1 MNPSRSTVDP
11 DIYTLAREI
20 AAEFSA
26 LASVE
31 AVWLGGSHALG
42 DANAFSDVD
51 LYVYTS
57 VELPAAVRADII
69 EPRASVAE
77 VGYDI
82 WEVEDYWLERN
93 GTKVEA
99 MYRRPEWETRYLED
113 LFANNHAR
121 MGFSTTGWH
130 SVVNAHVLFDRNGWT
145 REVKALADKPY
156 SDELAAAI
164 VQLNFRVL
172 RGTLVTHPEAFASA
186 LARGDLTFAH
196 SRVGEILSCY
206 FDILFALNRTLHPG
220 AKRQLANAQK
230 LSLKPD
236 EMAADITDLLRSGDS
251 DEVLSRVETLIDKL
265 ETLLK
270 RSRLK

>member
-1 MNPSRSTVDP
+1 MNPSRDTVEP
-11 DIYTLAREI
+11 AVYTLAREI
-20 AAEFSA
+20 TAEFA
-26 LASVE
+26 VLAPVE
-31 AVWLGGSHALG
+31 AVWLGGSHASG
-42 DANAFSDVD
+42 DANASSDVD

-57 VELPAAVRADII
+57 AELPAAVRAGII
-69 EPRASVAE
+69 KPRASVAE

-113 LFANNHAR
+113 LFANHRAQ

-145 REVKALADKPY
+145 RSVRALADRPY
-156 SDELAAAI
+156 PDELAAAI
-164 VQLNFRVL
+164 IQLNFRVL

-186 LARGDLTFAH
+186 LARDDLTFAH
-196 SRVGEILSCY
+196 SRVDEILNSY
-206 FDILFALNRTLHPG
+206 FDILFALNRILHPG

-230 LSLKPD
+230 LPLKPD
-236 EMAADITDLLRSGDS
+236 GMATDITDLLQSSPDELSGKM
-251 DEVLSRVETLIDKL
+251 EGLLDKL
-265 ETLLK
+265 EALLEH
-270 RSRLK
+270 SRALL